1 MKKMLFLSAFLCTL
15 SFGAFAQEA
24 TKVSTDD
31 VVFVVVEEPA
41 TFPGGM
47 EAMYDYIGKNLK
59 YPELAK
65 EKDIQGRVFV
75 QFVIEKDGSITN
87 VKCLR
92 GIGGGCDEAAMEV
105 VKNMPKWQPAK
116 QRGKEVRCQFNLP
129 IKFEL
134 SEKKK

>member
-1 MKKMLFLSAFLCTL
+1 MKKLLFLSAFLCTL
-15 SFGAFAQEA
+15 SFGAFAQSE
-24 TKVSTDD
+24 VSTDD
-31 VVFVVVEEPA
+31 AVFVVVEEQA
-41 TFPGGM
+41 MFPGGM

-75 QFVIEKDGSITN
+75 NFIVERDGSITN

-129 IKFEL
+129 INFEL
-134 SEKKK
+134 SENKK